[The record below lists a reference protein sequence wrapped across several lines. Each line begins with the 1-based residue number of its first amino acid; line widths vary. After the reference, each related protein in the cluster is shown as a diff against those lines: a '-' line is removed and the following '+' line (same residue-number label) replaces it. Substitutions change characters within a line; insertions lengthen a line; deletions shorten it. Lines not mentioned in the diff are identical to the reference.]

1 MSGAVGRTF
10 RVLPVT
16 NSRPTVS
23 LSILAA
29 AGRLFKLLC
38 LFFGLATGTSEDV
51 AIDAR

>member
-10 RVLPVT
+10 RALPVT

-23 LSILAA
+23 LFLLAS
-29 AGRLFKLLC
+29 AGRLLNFQVV
-38 LFFGLATGTSEDV
+38 FFATGTSEDV